1 MTEKEKYEYKLE
13 LEIKEINLQNQ
24 LLYIEGELEKL

>member
-1 MTEKEKYEYKLE
+1 MTEQEKYEYKLE